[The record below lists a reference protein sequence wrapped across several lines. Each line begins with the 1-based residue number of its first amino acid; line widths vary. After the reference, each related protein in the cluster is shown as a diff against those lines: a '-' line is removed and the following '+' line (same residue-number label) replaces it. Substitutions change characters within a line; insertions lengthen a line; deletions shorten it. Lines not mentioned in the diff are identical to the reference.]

1 MEITSRCLND
11 VLGYCR
17 QNRTGTVVSSP
28 TGVVTYT
35 GFGVV
40 CNEDWQNCKDH
51 VKFTD
56 IVKPDAPKMEEPQP
70 VAKKKAKKEIIN
82 G

>member
-1 MEITSRCLND
+1 
-11 VLGYCR
+11 
-17 QNRTGTVVSSP
+17 
-28 TGVVTYT
+28 VTYT

-56 IVKPDAPKMEEPQP
+56 IVKPDAPKMEEPGEKVKKEKKEK
-70 VAKKKAKKEIIN
+70 VAK
-82 G
+82 